1 MRYWV
6 QIPSSAKEN
15 KRSFFIGD
23 GRQDPFELIIVD
35 GSIFLLSNRGGERA
49 RGTESQVGQKR
60 KQDERLTEID
70 IADETNCSASCL
82 FACRKI
88 AADHKI
94 FLASGALLFFLT
106 YVMWI
111 QYM

>member
-1 MRYWV
+1 MCG
-6 QIPSSAKEN
+6 E
-15 KRSFFIGD
+15 
-23 GRQDPFELIIVD
+23 
-35 GSIFLLSNRGGERA
+35 NRGGERA

-70 IADETNCSASCL
+70 IADGTNCSASCL